1 MLKALKRGRRTLK
14 ARFKARGAVP
24 CRLDCTRP
32 IGCPVNLEIR
42 LLTEAVF
49 VSGF

>member
-1 MLKALKRGRRTLK
+1 VT
-14 ARFKARGAVP
+14 

-32 IGCPVNLEIR
+32 IGCPLNLEIR
-42 LLTEAVF
+42 LLTEVVF